1 MLRRRYLPLRHDTTI
16 HALVQVLIEVA
27 FPEQET
33 RYVQATIKQ
42 TGAYRKPRYD
52 IPCFLQDRP
61 ESVQSLCL
69 LNIQRGTS
77 IPASYITQLDPT
89 SSGKFELKKTNSHSE
104 GDNQWEVDIC
114 NGTCTCPSFIS
125 AHVPCKHMFAIFH
138 HYTQW
143 SWNSLPKELTESVH
157 MTLDTPTCMDNVM
170 SSNDADII
178 TQECSEMTQE
188 IPVHSTQGTQIY
200 RLQKQIEEILGRC
213 RSLAFL
219 TNDPSCLQQA
229 LTQCK
234 TVMDTLMTSAADT
247 AQPHL
252 PPIFHSIA
260 KAGVEEFKCSTKT
273 EHRRGI
279 KRKGNN
285 EANPNGKRKKYQGIN
300 PLTDITNKGPGRPRQ
315 KRLRRKPFHFPRQVN
330 SQVKTK
336 MLKAAS
342 IVQRGMQL

>member
-1 MLRRRYLPLRHDTTI
+1 M
-16 HALVQVLIEVA
+16 
-27 FPEQET
+27 

-77 IPASYITQLDPT
+77 IPASYITQQDLP
-89 SSGKFELKKTNSHSE
+89 SSGKFKLKKTSSGSE
-104 GDNQWEVDIC
+104 GDDQWEVDIC

-143 SWNSLPKELTESVH
+143 SWDSLPKELTESVH
-157 MTLDTPTCMDNVM
+157 MTLDTPICMDDAV
-170 SSNDADII
+170 SSNDTDII
-178 TQECSEMTQE
+178 MQEYAERSQA

-200 RLQKQIEEILGRC
+200 RLQKQIEEVLGRC

-219 TNDPSCLQQA
+219 TNDPLCLQQA

-234 TVMDTLMTSAADT
+234 TVMDTLMSSAADT
-247 AQPHL
+247 AEPHL

-260 KAGVEEFKCSTKT
+260 KAGVEEFKCSTKI

-279 KRKGNN
+279 KR
-285 EANPNGKRKKYQGIN
+285 ETLTYQLIR
-300 PLTDITNKGPGRPRQ
+300 I
-315 KRLRRKPFHFPRQVN
+315 VN
-330 SQVKTK
+330 
-336 MLKAAS
+336 A
-342 IVQRGMQL
+342 